1 MWVMWVMWVMHF
13 ESLPLDEKISLH
25 GIKRGH
31 NVAFYYFYIISIAF
45 EKKMTHMTHKPLKP
59 WRTNAFRVGH
69 LPQFHDPHV
78 THT

>member
-1 MWVMWVMWVMHF
+1 
-13 ESLPLDEKISLH
+13 
-25 GIKRGH
+25 
-31 NVAFYYFYIISIAF
+31 
-45 EKKMTHMTHKPLKP
+45 MTHMTHKPLKP

>member
-13 ESLPLDEKISLH
+13 ESLPDDEKISLH
-25 GIKRGH
+25 G
-31 NVAFYYFYIISIAF
+31 
-45 EKKMTHMTHKPLKP
+45 KKMTHMTHKPLKP